1 MGRRRRP
8 DKMPLTTINIY
19 VENLDTI
26 SKLKNRRETQYD
38 FVQRLLA
45 EWQDLKDYRLDMD
58 QILKLKDRQISV
70 LENELKEK
78 LKQQQ

>member
-1 MGRRRRP
+1 
-8 DKMPLTTINIY
+8 MPLTTINIY

-45 EWQDLKDYRLDMD
+45 EWQDLKDYRLNVFALCFDNPP
-58 QILKLKDRQISV
+58 LR
-70 LENELKEK
+70 
-78 LKQQQ
+78 